1 MHTDTLETNNYITME
16 VPTVME
22 LSAAKATGI
31 GLVT

>member
-16 VPTVME
+16 VPTVIE
-22 LSAAKATGI
+22 PGAPKATGN